1 MKPVIILSIV
11 GITITGLLLVNCNPA
26 SKNLMVVN
34 YSSITPQI
42 SPVVKSET
50 ATAHK
55 EIYSDFQK
63 FIAVAHLQLDRNQ
76 TSFSKL
82 QNMPG
87 QIAENGNDK
96 QIACLITENNNL
108 RIKLDNYVESGTGNW
123 KTFESEFS
131 NTINDLEIASTNSQF
146 NSINSK

>member
-1 MKPVIILSIV
+1 MKPALILSII
-11 GITITGLLLVNCNPA
+11 GIAITGLLLVNCNPA

-34 YSSITPQI
+34 YSTITPPV

-63 FIAVAHLQLDRNQ
+63 FIAGAHVQLDRNQ
-76 TSFSKL
+76 TSFIKL
-82 QNMPG
+82 QNKTG
-87 QIAENGNDK
+87 QLAENGNDK

-108 RIKLDNYVESGTGNW
+108 RIKLDNYVQSGTGNW

-131 NTINDLEIASTNSQF
+131 NTLNDLETASTNSQF
-146 NSINSK
+146 ISINSK